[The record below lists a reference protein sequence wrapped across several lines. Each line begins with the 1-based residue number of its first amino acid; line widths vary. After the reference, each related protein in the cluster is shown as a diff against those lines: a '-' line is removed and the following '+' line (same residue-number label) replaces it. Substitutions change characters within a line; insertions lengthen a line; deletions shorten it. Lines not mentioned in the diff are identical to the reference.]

1 MLRRSVPLLV
11 VSLFFLSLPA
21 ALFAAAV
28 DPDLLA
34 GMRARSIG
42 PSGMSGRVAAIAGI
56 DANPEVVYVGAAS
69 GGVWKSTNGGLT
81 FSPIFDDQPVAS
93 VGAIAVFQANP
104 DVVWVGTG
112 EGNPRNSASIGNGV
126 YRSLDAGKTWSH
138 LGLEKTERIDTIVL
152 HPTNPDVAWVA
163 ALGQEWGE
171 NPDRGV
177 FKTEDGG
184 KTWSKVLY
192 VDPRT
197 GASDLVIDPSNPN
210 KLFAG
215 MWQFRRW
222 PWFFKSGGPG
232 SGIYVTWDGGKTWKP
247 ITQEDGLPKGDLG
260 RIGLAISR
268 SHPEVVY
275 AAVEA
280 EKSAV
285 VRSDNG
291 GRTWKIVNQRYDA
304 DPRPF
309 YFSHLRVDPE
319 LPDRVY
325 RLDFNVKVSNDGCKS
340 FADLIPGSLIHGDYH
355 AIWIAPHN
363 PKLIYLGND
372 GGVAVS
378 RDRGQTAAFVATLPL
393 AQFYHVAVDM
403 QTPYNVYG
411 GLQDNGSWRGPSSL
425 WKGGGIRSHEWAV
438 VGGGDG
444 FQTLPDPF
452 DPNIVYSLSQ
462 GGELGRFDQRTGEL
476 RAAKPAPPANGVN
489 RFNWNT
495 GLAADPFDAGT
506 IYIGSQFLYKSTD
519 RGESWT
525 AISPDLTSNNPEWQ
539 KAAESGGLTPDASRA
554 ENFTTIISIAPSLKE
569 KGVIWVGTDDG
580 RLHVTRDGGKTWTS
594 LEKNVP
600 GVPANTWI
608 PKITPSKF
616 AAAGAFVVFDN
627 HRREDF
633 TPYVYQTNDWGK
645 TWKSLATKDLRG
657 YALALEQDPVDKDL
671 LFLGTEFGL
680 WVSLDGG
687 GRWLPWKHGVPT
699 ASVMDLAIHPRD
711 NDLVIGTHGRA
722 LYVLDDLRPLRTLS
736 EKTMAEPLHLYEIA
750 DGQQHLDTPEAGGFG
765 LGSGEFRGQNRDYG
779 ALITFSL
786 NVPGLPLPDSDKERQ
801 RKIDERAAQRR
812 EKETAPSTAPPKSA
826 RELKVQ
832 EHEGQPE
839 EKAGEKK
846 TEEKPKAGEEK
857 PPEAEIRIANVAGKT
872 IRTFTAPVHRG
883 LNRVAWGF
891 QRDAVKQF
899 PQENPPDAHP
909 AGDEVTPGTYAVT
922 VKYGDRE
929 AKGTVRVLGDP
940 RNHNTE
946 ADWRQREDALERVRA
961 LNNAL
966 AEAVERIRKTRSQV
980 DEALSRVD
988 KDKDKKEAKPDAKT
1002 ADAKPAD
1009 AKPDPLTEAGDKLKA
1024 DLTKLE
1030 RRLWIPYDV
1039 PGILPDTDVLSKVF
1053 NPYGYI
1059 LSSWAPPSPTH
1070 LEYLRQAEAAVAAIL
1085 IDFNKFFTTDVAAFR
1100 KQVDDAK
1107 LRLLPE
1113 EKPIEVKKE
1122 GGG

>member
-1 MLRRSVPLLV
+1 MLRRSLPCLAVSLLLV
-11 VSLFFLSLPA
+11 SLPA
-21 ALFAAAV
+21 ALLAAAV

-42 PSGMSGRVAAIAGI
+42 PAGTSGRVAAIAGV
-56 DANPEVVYVGAAS
+56 DANPEVVYVGAAA

-81 FSPIFDDQPVAS
+81 FTPIFDDQPVSS

-126 YRSLDAGKTWSH
+126 YRSLDAGRTWVH
-138 LGLEKTERIDTIVL
+138 LGLDRTERIDTIVL

-171 NPDRGV
+171 NPERGV

-184 KTWSKVLY
+184 RTWSKVLY

-215 MWQFRRW
+215 MWQYRRW

-232 SGIYVTWDGGKTWKP
+232 SGLYVTWDGGHTWKP

-275 AAVEA
+275 ATVEA

-285 VRSDNG
+285 VRSDDG

-325 RLDFNVKVSNDGCKS
+325 RLDFNVRVSNDGGAGFS
-340 FADLIPGSLIHGDYH
+340 DLIPGFLIHGDYH
-355 AIWIAPHN
+355 AMWIAPHN
-363 PKLIYLGND
+363 PNLLYLGND

-378 RDRGQTAAFVATLPL
+378 RDRGRTATFVTTLPL
-393 AQFYHVAVDM
+393 AQFYHVAVDLE
-403 QTPYNVYG
+403 TPYNIYG
-411 GLQDNGSWRGPSSL
+411 GLQDNGSWRGPNTT
-425 WKGGGIRSHEWAV
+425 WWGNGIRSHEWLPVNTA
-438 VGGGDG
+438 DG

-452 DPNIVYSLSQ
+452 DPNYVYSLSQ
-462 GGELGRFDQRTGEL
+462 GGELGRYDLRTGEL
-476 RAAKPAPPANGVN
+476 RAAKPAPPATGKN

-495 GLAADPFDAGT
+495 GLATDPFDAGT
-506 IYIGSQFLYKSTD
+506 LYIGSQFLYMSTD
-519 RGESWT
+519 RGESWA

-539 KAAESGGLTPDASRA
+539 KQAESGGLTPDVSNA
-554 ENFTTIISIAPSLKE
+554 ENFTTIISIAPSPKE

-580 RLHVTRDGGKTWTS
+580 RLHVTRDGGRTWTS

-608 PKITPSKF
+608 PRITPSKF
-616 AAAGAFVVFDN
+616 DAAGAFVVFDN

-633 TPYVYQTNDWGK
+633 APYVYQTNDWGK

-657 YALALEQDPVDKDL
+657 YALALEQDPVDRNL
-671 LFLGTEFGL
+671 LFLGTELGL

-699 ASVMDLAIHPRD
+699 TSVMDLAIHPRD
-711 NDLVIGTHGRA
+711 QDLVIGTHGRA

-736 EKTMAEPLHLYEIA
+736 EKTMAEPLHLYEA
-750 DGQQHLDTPEAGGFG
+750 GDAQQHWVGPEAGGVA

-779 ALITFSL
+779 ALVTFSL
-786 NVPGLPLPDSDKERQ
+786 NLPGLPLPDSDKERQ
-801 RKIDERAAQRR
+801 RKIDERAAQRA
-812 EKETAPSTAPPKSA
+812 EKDATPSAPPPKNA
-826 RELKVQ
+826 RELEAQ
-832 EHEGQPE
+832 EQPGGKPE

-846 TEEKPKAGEEK
+846 PGEAAKPLAPKPGEEK
-857 PPEAEIRIANVAGKT
+857 PPEAEIRIANAAGKT

-883 LNRVAWGF
+883 LNRVAWDL
-891 QRDAVKQF
+891 QRDGFKQF
-899 PQENPPDAHP
+899 PRETPPDAHP
-909 AGDEVTPGTYAVT
+909 EGPEVAPGTYTVT
-922 VKYGDRE
+922 VKYGDHE
-929 AKGTVRVLGDP
+929 AKGTIRVLGDP

-946 ADWRQREDALERVRA
+946 ADWRRREDALARVGALNDAMADAIERVR
-961 LNNAL
+961 
-966 AEAVERIRKTRSQV
+966 RTRSQV
-980 DEALSRVD
+980 DEALSLVD
-988 KDKDKKEAKPDAKT
+988 KDKDKDRK
-1002 ADAKPAD
+1002 D
-1009 AKPDPLTEAGDKLKA
+1009 AKPDPLVEAGGKLKG

-1030 RRLWIPYDV
+1030 RRLWSPFDS
-1039 PGILPDTDVLSKVF
+1039 PGIQPDTDVLSKVG
-1053 NPYGYI
+1053 NPFGYI
-1059 LSSWAPPSPTH
+1059 TSSWGPPSPTH
-1070 LEYLRQAEAAVAAIL
+1070 LEYLRQGEAAVAAIL
-1085 IDFNKFFTTDVAAFR
+1085 VDVNNFFATDVAVFR
-1100 KQVDDAK
+1100 KQVDAAG
-1107 LRLLPE
+1107 LRLLRE
-1113 EKPIEVKKE
+1113 EKPIEVKRE
-1122 GGG
+1122 GAGGEL

>member
-1 MLRRSVPLLV
+1 MLRKSISLQILFLL
-11 VSLFFLSLPA
+11 LLTLPA
-21 ALFAAAV
+21 TVHAAI

-42 PSGMSGRVAAIAGI
+42 PAGMSGRVAAIAGVG
-56 DANPEVVYVGAAS
+56 ANPDVVYVGAAS

-81 FSPIFDDQPVAS
+81 FTPVFDDQPVAS
-93 VGAIAVFQANP
+93 IGAIAVFQPNP

-126 YRSLDAGKTWSH
+126 YRSLDGGKTWSH

-152 HPTNPDVAWVA
+152 HPSNPDVAWAA

-192 VDPRT
+192 VDERT
-197 GASDLVIDPSNPN
+197 GASDLAIDPSNPN

-232 SGIYVTWDGGKTWKP
+232 SGLYVTWDGGKTWKP

-260 RIGLAISR
+260 RIGVAVSP

-275 AAVEA
+275 ATVEA

-285 VRSDNG
+285 VRSDDG

-304 DPRPF
+304 NPRPF

-319 LPDRVY
+319 LSDRIY
-325 RLDFNVKVSNDGCKS
+325 SLDFNVRVSNDGGKS
-340 FADLIPGSLIHGDYH
+340 FGDLIPGFLIHGDYH
-355 AIWIAPHN
+355 AMWIAPRN
-363 PKLIYLGND
+363 PNLIYLGND

-378 RDRGQTAAFVATLPL
+378 RDRGRTAAFVSTLPL

-411 GLQDNGSWRGPSSL
+411 GLQDNGSWRGPNSV
-425 WKGGGIRSHEWAV
+425 WRGGGIRTHEWTV

-452 DPNIVYSLSQ
+452 DPSYVYSLSQ
-462 GGELGRFDQRTGEL
+462 GGELGRYDLRTGEL
-476 RAAKPAPPANGVN
+476 RAAKPAPPVGGRN

-495 GLAADPFDAGT
+495 GLATDPFDAG
-506 IYIGSQFLYKSTD
+506 ILYIGSQFLYKSTD

-539 KAAESGGLTPDASRA
+539 KQSQSGGLTPDVSNA
-554 ENFTTIISIAPSLKE
+554 ENFTTIISIAPSPKE

-580 RLHVTRDGGKTWTS
+580 RLHLTRDGGKTWTS

-600 GVPANTWI
+600 GVPANSWI

-616 AAAGAFVVFDN
+616 DPAGAFVVFDN

-645 TWKSLATKDLRG
+645 TWKSLATKDLKG
-657 YALALEQDPVDKDL
+657 YALALEQDPVDRDL

-699 ASVMDLAIHPRD
+699 ASVMDLVIHPRD
-711 NDLVIGTHGRA
+711 HDLVIGTHGRA

-736 EKTMAEPLHLYEIA
+736 EKTMAEPLHLY
-750 DGQQHLDTPEAGGFG
+750 DLGDVQQHWDAPEAGGFG
-765 LGSGEFRGQNRDYG
+765 LGSGEFRGKSRDYG

-786 NVPGLPLPDSDKERQ
+786 NAPGLPLPDSDKERQ
-801 RKIDERAAQRR
+801 RKIDERAAQR
-812 EKETAPSTAPPKSA
+812 KEQETTPPPKSA
-826 RELKVQ
+826 RELKAKEPQ
-832 EHEGQPE
+832 AGTATAKPGE
-839 EKAGEKK
+839 EKKPEAEA
-846 TEEKPKAGEEK
+846 KPKPGEEK
-857 PPEAEIRIANVAGKT
+857 PPEAEIRIADAAGKT
-872 IRTFTAPVHRG
+872 VRTFTAPVYRG
-883 LNRVAWGF
+883 LNRVAWGL
-891 QRDAVKQF
+891 QRDSFKLF
-899 PQENPPDAHP
+899 PQENPPDPHP
-909 AGDEVTPGTYAVT
+909 AGPEVAPGTYTVT
-922 VKYGDRE
+922 VKYGDHE
-929 AKGTVRVLGDP
+929 AKGTVRVMADP
-940 RNHNTE
+940 RSHNTE
-946 ADWRQREDALERVRA
+946 ADWRQREDALARLGV
-961 LNNAL
+961 LNDAL
-966 AEAVERIRKTRSQV
+966 ADAVERLRKTRSDV
-980 DEALSRVD
+980 DALLA
-988 KDKDKKEAKPDAKT
+988 KMPKKEGA
-1002 ADAKPAD
+1002 PAD
-1009 AKPDPLTEAGDKLKA
+1009 AKPDPLAEAGGKLKDA
-1024 DLTKLE
+1024 LTKLE
-1030 RRLWIPYDV
+1030 RRIWTPYDIA
-1039 PGILPDTDVLSKVF
+1039 GIQPDTDVLSRVGYPF
-1053 NPYGYI
+1053 GYI

-1070 LEYLRQAEAAVAAIL
+1070 QEYFRQAETAVAAL
-1085 IDFNKFFTTDVAAFR
+1085 LADFNKLYATDVAAFR

-1113 EKPIEVKKE
+1113 EKPIEVKK
-1122 GGG
+1122 GDG